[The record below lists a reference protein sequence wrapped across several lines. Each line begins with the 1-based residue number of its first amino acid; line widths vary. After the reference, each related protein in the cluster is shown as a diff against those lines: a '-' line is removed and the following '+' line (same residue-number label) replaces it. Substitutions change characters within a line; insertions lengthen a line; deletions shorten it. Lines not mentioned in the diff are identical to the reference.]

1 MKHKYLKGL
10 VLAALLGLA
19 TPAISGVS
27 AAEATSSTL
36 APISLGYGIVA
47 SSDAIETKVS
57 PDTIAIKPQ
66 LVSTVM
72 TTVDNKTVNLP
83 AGVTVFD
90 LKRMMTP
97 MGMVDG
103 TKFISAKELNAEYVK
118 DIRDMASKKEL
129 NIKELKD
136 FNGTIYRDW
145 NLYQLRGEDAE
156 GVHTA
161 YVVDLALGPD
171 YIKGERANL
180 EISNALWDAA
190 DKSVANAKKSVINS
204 RDGVQERDSMKF
216 AKTAAIAAAYMS
228 QVSNTGDS
236 KDQLGH
242 TWQVVRDLG
251 DELTKQQEA
260 MLAPYPA
267 EYDANAFYAAMVKG
281 TEAVPVMRDAASF
294 NQFVDKHKNNLVK
307 ALVADLDKA
316 AGELKTQAETNE
328 RAKEKLEL
336 NRSLRDGLK
345 KIFATSDIKADYLD
359 QMEQLNSIFGPVL
372 YSQAREVFTFD
383 SYEIPLG
390 GLNLVRFD
398 KEGPVITVLTTND
411 GDFNYWQKQWQRMYG
426 LEPQVRAFDADTK
439 NAAIPAKTST
449 THMRALGHDG
459 NIVVPRDL
467 TVKKLSDTVIV
478 PTLWKFLEKDTK
490 ESIARGPE
498 LRDWVTDKLLVGDE
512 RLDSIKR
519 YEMQK
524 ERLQYF
530 EDYRLGEKTDVYQ
543 WQMKDSEGRKTATV
557 FGLVLTPQTTKG
569 YSTML
574 QKDLIDLQLP
584 VLNSYWMQ
592 GDGRLE
598 NNVLGATIFSGISD
612 YAYTSVTIKDQTPWA
627 LLPHYTHPAYM
638 ASARVF
644 VNANG
649 FEWPYY
655 LQGAVVLTQPNP
667 VAYVMLTS
675 DLERDEFAPRFVQF
689 IQEL

>member
-10 VLAALLGLA
+10 VLAALLGMA
-19 TPAISGVS
+19 TPMMSGVS
-27 AAEATSSTL
+27 AAEVPSSTL
-36 APISLGYGIVA
+36 VSIRLSYGIVQ
-47 SSDAIETKVS
+47 SSDAVATKVS
-57 PDTIAIKPQ
+57 PDAAAIKPQ

-103 TKFISAKELNAEYVK
+103 TKSYSAKEMNADYVK
-118 DIRDMASKKEL
+118 DIRDMAAKKEL
-129 NIKELKD
+129 NIDSLKNFD
-136 FNGTIYRDW
+136 GTIYRDW

-161 YVVDLALGPD
+161 YVADLALGPD
-171 YIKGERANL
+171 YIKGDRADL
-180 EISNALWDAA
+180 TISKALWAEI
-190 DKSVANAKKSVINS
+190 DKSVANAEKSVANS
-204 RDGVQERDSMKF
+204 TEGIHERDSMKF
-216 AKTAAIAAAYMS
+216 ATSAAIAAAYMS

-236 KDQLGH
+236 KDQLNH
-242 TWQVVRDLG
+242 TWQVVRDLSE
-251 DELTKQQEA
+251 DMTKKQEA
-260 MLAPYPA
+260 LIAPYPA
-267 EYDANAFYAAMVKG
+267 EYDADAFYAARVKG
-281 TEAVPVMRDAASF
+281 TQAVPMLQDAEAF
-294 NQFVDKHKNNLVK
+294 NQFVDKYKNRVVN

-316 AGELKTQAETNE
+316 ADELKTKAETNE
-328 RAKEKLEL
+328 RAKEQLEFT
-336 NRSLRDGLK
+336 RSLRDGLK
-345 KIFATSDIKADYLD
+345 KLYATSDIKADYLS
-359 QMEQLNSIFGPVL
+359 QLEQLNSQFGPVL
-372 YSQAREVFTFD
+372 YAEARSTITLD
-383 SYEIPLG
+383 SYEVPLG
-390 GLNLVRFD
+390 QLSLIRFEKD
-398 KEGPVITVLTTND
+398 GPVITVLVTND
-411 GDFNYWQKQWQRMYG
+411 GDFNYWQKQWQRMYN
-426 LEPQVRAFDADTK
+426 LEPQVRAFTADTK
-439 NAAIPAKTST
+439 NAAIPAKKPT
-449 THMRALGHDG
+449 THMKALGHDG

-478 PTLWKFLEKDTK
+478 PALWNFFEKDMK
-490 ESIARGPE
+490 ESVAKGPE
-498 LRDWVTDKLLVGDE
+498 LRDWATDKLLVGEE
-512 RLDSIKR
+512 RLESIKA
-519 YEMQK
+519 YERQK
-524 ERLQYF
+524 EHLQYF
-530 EDYRLGEKTDVYQ
+530 EDYRLGEKTDMYQ

-569 YSTML
+569 FSPML
-574 QKDLIDLQLP
+574 QKDFIDLQLP
-584 VLNSYWMQ
+584 LLNSYWMQ

-649 FEWPYY
+649 FELPYY
-655 LQGAVVLTQPNP
+655 LQGAVVLTEPNP

>member
-260 MLAPYPA
+260 MLARIRL
-267 EYDANAFYAAMVKG
+267 NM
-281 TEAVPVMRDAASF
+281 MRTRSTR
-294 NQFVDKHKNNLVK
+294 LW
-307 ALVADLDKA
+307 
-316 AGELKTQAETNE
+316 LK
-328 RAKEKLEL
+328 
-336 NRSLRDGLK
+336 
-345 KIFATSDIKADYLD
+345 
-359 QMEQLNSIFGPVL
+359 
-372 YSQAREVFTFD
+372 
-383 SYEIPLG
+383 
-390 GLNLVRFD
+390 
-398 KEGPVITVLTTND
+398 
-411 GDFNYWQKQWQRMYG
+411 
-426 LEPQVRAFDADTK
+426 
-439 NAAIPAKTST
+439 
-449 THMRALGHDG
+449 
-459 NIVVPRDL
+459 
-467 TVKKLSDTVIV
+467 
-478 PTLWKFLEKDTK
+478 
-490 ESIARGPE
+490 
-498 LRDWVTDKLLVGDE
+498 
-512 RLDSIKR
+512 
-519 YEMQK
+519 
-524 ERLQYF
+524 
-530 EDYRLGEKTDVYQ
+530 
-543 WQMKDSEGRKTATV
+543 
-557 FGLVLTPQTTKG
+557 
-569 YSTML
+569 
-574 QKDLIDLQLP
+574 
-584 VLNSYWMQ
+584 
-592 GDGRLE
+592 
-598 NNVLGATIFSGISD
+598 
-612 YAYTSVTIKDQTPWA
+612 
-627 LLPHYTHPAYM
+627 
-638 ASARVF
+638 
-644 VNANG
+644 
-649 FEWPYY
+649 
-655 LQGAVVLTQPNP
+655 
-667 VAYVMLTS
+667 
-675 DLERDEFAPRFVQF
+675 APR
-689 IQEL
+689 LYL

>member
-27 AAEATSSTL
+27 AAEATSGTL
-36 APISLGYGIVA
+36 APISLPYGIVQ
-47 SSDAIETKVS
+47 SSDAVKTKVS

-145 NLYQLRGEDAE
+145 NMYQLRGEDAE

-180 EISNALWDAA
+180 EISNALWEAA
-190 DKSVANAKKSVINS
+190 DKSVANTKKSAINS

-236 KDQLGH
+236 KEQLGH

-267 EYDANAFYAAMVKG
+267 EYDADAFYTAMLKG
-281 TEAVPVMRDAASF
+281 TEAVPVMRDAAAF

-316 AGELKTQAETNE
+316 IGELKKEAETNE

-336 NRSLRDGLK
+336 NQSLRDGLK
-345 KIFATSDIKADYLD
+345 KFFATSDIKADYLSEL
-359 QMEQLNSIFGPVL
+359 EQLNSHFGPVL
-372 YSQAREVFTFD
+372 YSEARDVFTFD

-411 GDFNYWQKQWQRMYG
+411 GDFNYWQKQWQRMYN
-426 LEPQVRAFDADTK
+426 LEPQVRAFTADAK
-439 NAAIPAKTST
+439 NTAIPAKKTT
-449 THMRALGHDG
+449 THMKALGHDG

-467 TVKKLSDTVIV
+467 TVKRLSDTVIIPALKNFMENETKKAV
-478 PTLWKFLEKDTK
+478 EK
-490 ESIARGPE
+490 GPE
-498 LRDWVTDKLLVGDE
+498 LRDWVTDKLLVGEE
-512 RLDSIKR
+512 REASIEYYNR
-519 YEMQK
+519 LK
-524 ERLQYF
+524 ERLQFY
-530 EDYRLGEKTDVYQ
+530 EDYRLGEKSDVYQ

-557 FGLVLTPQTTKG
+557 FGMVLTPKTSQG
-569 YSTML
+569 LYSML
-574 QKDLIDLQLP
+574 QKDFLDFQLP
-584 VLNSYWMQ
+584 AINSYWM
-592 GDGRLE
+592 E
-598 NNVLGATIFSGISD
+598 SNGALKQMILKATNLSSMSD
-612 YAYTSVTIKDQTPWA
+612 YAFTSVTIKDQTPWA
-627 LLPHYTHPAYM
+627 LLPHYTHPAYTG
-638 ASARVF
+638 SARAFINV
-644 VNANG
+644 NG
-649 FEWPYY
+649 FELPYY
-655 LQGAVVLTQPNP
+655 IQGAVVLTEPDP
-667 VAYVMLTS
+667 VVYIMFTS